1 MPKAVLNTVLV
12 QVWVSPET
20 NRKLLDMAKSK
31 GQSRS
36 EYIRAALRVAVAKD
50 EREGKESE

>member
-50 EREGKESE
+50 EREGSK

>member
-1 MPKAVLNTVLV
+1 MPKAILNTVLV

-20 NRKLLDMAKSK
+20 NRKLLDMANRN

-50 EREGKESE
+50 ERETNK